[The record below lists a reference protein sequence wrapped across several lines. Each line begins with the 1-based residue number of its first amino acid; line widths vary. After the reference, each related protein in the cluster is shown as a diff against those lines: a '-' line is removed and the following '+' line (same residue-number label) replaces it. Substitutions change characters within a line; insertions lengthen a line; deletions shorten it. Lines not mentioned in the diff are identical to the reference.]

1 MEKITGD
8 LRINDHSSESDL
20 QFAHHELSNS
30 YWSKNIPFEIVKK
43 AAENSICFNVFI
55 GKEQVAFARV
65 ISDRSTFAYLC
76 DVIVAGKHQRKGIGK
91 ALMQF
96 IMDHPDLQ
104 GLRRFTLGTK
114 DAHGL
119 YEKFGFASPKF
130 PERQMEIG
138 RPGIYEQ
145 EEKKELGK

>member
-1 MEKITGD
+1 MELISGK
-8 LRINDHSSESDL
+8 LRINDHFAESDL
-20 QFAHHELSNS
+20 AFAHRELTNS
-30 YWSKNIPFEIVKK
+30 YWAKNIPFGTVKK

-55 GKEQVAFARV
+55 GSEQVAFARV
-65 ISDRSTFAYLC
+65 ITDKATFAYLC
-76 DVIVAGKHQRKGIGK
+76 DVIVAEKHQRKGIGK

-119 YEKFGFASPKF
+119 YEKFGFTSPKF
-130 PERQMEIG
+130 PDRLMEINV
-138 RPGIYEQ
+138 PGIYE
-145 EEKKELGK
+145 KRKGD

>member
-1 MEKITGD
+1 MEKTAGEF
-8 LRINDHSSESDL
+8 RINDHFSESDL
-20 QFAHHELSNS
+20 QFAHRELSNS
-30 YWSKNIPFEIVKK
+30 YWSKNIPFATVKK

-55 GKEQVAFARV
+55 GDEQVAFARV
-65 ISDRSTFAYLC
+65 ITDKATFAYLC
-76 DVIVAGKHQRKGIGK
+76 DVIVAEKHQRKGVGK

-119 YEKFGFASPKF
+119 YEKFGFTPPKF

-138 RPGIYEQ
+138 RPGIYE
-145 EEKKELGK
+145 EERKR